1 MKKNEELSTKMKQ
14 MEEEKTK
21 LNGEVLKAQNTLKQS
36 IIRQNSIGKEP
47 FIKNLDDFIKVK
59 DNTIKELK
67 NEKEKLMKENEQ
79 LKQKN
84 QQIKLGNPIEVI
96 INSADQKIKNC
107 KIKSYEN
114 ELFDDVEKKIYG
126 IFSEYKEI
134 NNNFMIGDRQVLRF
148 KTMSENNIKN
158 NDKIILIKK

>member
-1 MKKNEELSTKMKQ
+1 

-21 LNGEVLKAQNTLKQS
+21 LNGEVIKAQNTLKQS

-59 DNTIKELK
+59 DNTINSLI
-67 NEKEKLMKENEQ
+67 NEKEILKKENEH
-79 LKQKN
+79 LKQKIQKD
-84 QQIKLGNPIEVI
+84 QQINLGNPIEVI